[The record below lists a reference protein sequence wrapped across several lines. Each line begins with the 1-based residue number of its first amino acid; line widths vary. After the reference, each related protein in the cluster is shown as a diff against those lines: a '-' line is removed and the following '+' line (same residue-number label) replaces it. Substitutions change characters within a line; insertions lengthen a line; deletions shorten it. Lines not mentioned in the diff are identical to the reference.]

1 MSGTRNRRRGFTRLR
16 PEVTRRGLR
25 RGFTLVE
32 LLIVIS
38 IIGLL
43 LIWLIVALVGAYQRS
58 KIVNTEAFISKLK
71 VGCVAYRETFG
82 SGRDYPPMDPVGSC
96 SLNTASDLSSQNL
109 HKYLCSP
116 VRLYRG
122 FANVSAAQQMP
133 GLGTGELQKP
143 ILNIEGSRINNQVL
157 LDYWDRN
164 ILYFSGTS
172 AGGDPFSGI
181 KAHDQVNPG
190 SGSHF
195 DIVSDGPYAGGKDPD
210 NLDCRISTFKT
221 KLEVE

>member
-1 MSGTRNRRRGFTRLR
+1 MSGTRNR
-16 PEVTRRGLR
+16 R

-32 LLIVIS
+32 LLIVIA

-43 LIWLIVALVGAYQRS
+43 FIWLIVALAGAYQRS

-96 SLNTASDLSSQNL
+96 SLNTASDQSSQNL
-109 HKYLCSP
+109 YKYLCSP
-116 VRLYRG
+116 VRLYKA

-133 GLGTGELQKP
+133 GLGSVSGELQKP
-143 ILNIEGSRINNQVL
+143 LMDIEDSRIFNRVL
-157 LDYWDRN
+157 RDYWDRN
-164 ILYFSGTS
+164 ILYFSGTPAS
-172 AGGDPFSGI
+172 GDPFVGI
-181 KAHDQVNPG
+181 PAHDQVNPG
-190 SGSHF
+190 TAVHF
-195 DIVSDGPYAGGKDPD
+195 DIVSDGPYPGGKTPE
-210 NLDCRISTFKT
+210 NKDCRISTFKT